1 MALNPGVQE
10 WEAGEPPTHRTHA
23 QPPLDPYDPL
33 AEINAM
39 SSAEYNAFMDEVD
52 AALDEMR
59 AEEQAARPVRERMA
73 EGLDTASRG
82 LSFAGALAQHSA
94 TVLDGDLTDAIEAVG
109 ALQTQLGAVG
119 FTLAREAA
127 VRGLHQDVAMSL
139 VDWLRVRCPWLST
152 QDAAQISAIVRASQ
166 SPVTTVIGDAVA
178 DGSVPVHRAALV
190 ARTMTRLE
198 SSLDPDQRESYA
210 RIASAAAAR
219 PDLSDHDLAKVCH
232 RLVEDLLQEAQPGER
247 ERKAIELRTVARRR
261 VGPGLTRFTIDAP
274 DGDAAVISGVLT
286 SALAAPAPGGEGQ
299 QRGAAGGQDTLGLSV
314 DAAGTSS
321 SGAGA
326 VEPDTRLPGQ
336 RRYDALM
343 TVIRRGTG
351 NPGAP
356 PSTARATVLLTIPF
370 DPDRGIPSGP
380 ASTMEGDYVPPKQA
394 AELSCSADMTPV
406 WLSADG
412 APLALGLTARFASPA
427 QWTALA
433 VRDGG
438 CSFPGCSALP
448 QWCDSH
454 HLDHWARGGRT
465 DVDRMALLCGRHH
478 THVHQHDLT
487 ATVSGCTVTW
497 HV

>member
-10 WEAGEPPTHRTHA
+10 WEADEPPTHRTHA

-39 SSAEYNAFMDEVD
+39 SSAEYNAFMADVD

-82 LSFAGALAQHSA
+82 LSFVGALAQHSA

-198 SSLDPDQRESYA
+198 SSLDPTSASRMPGSPPPRRLGRTCRTMTSPRSATGWSKTCCRRPSPVSESGRRSSCGRSPGA
-210 RIASAAAAR
+210 ASA
-219 PDLSDHDLAKVCH
+219 
-232 RLVEDLLQEAQPGER
+232 PG
-247 ERKAIELRTVARRR
+247 
-261 VGPGLTRFTIDAP
+261 
-274 DGDAAVISGVLT
+274 
-286 SALAAPAPGGEGQ
+286 
-299 QRGAAGGQDTLGLSV
+299 
-314 DAAGTSS
+314 
-321 SGAGA
+321 
-326 VEPDTRLPGQ
+326 
-336 RRYDALM
+336 
-343 TVIRRGTG
+343 
-351 NPGAP
+351 
-356 PSTARATVLLTIPF
+356 
-370 DPDRGIPSGP
+370 
-380 ASTMEGDYVPPKQA
+380 
-394 AELSCSADMTPV
+394 
-406 WLSADG
+406 
-412 APLALGLTARFASPA
+412 
-427 QWTALA
+427 
-433 VRDGG
+433 
-438 CSFPGCSALP
+438 
-448 QWCDSH
+448 
-454 HLDHWARGGRT
+454 
-465 DVDRMALLCGRHH
+465 
-478 THVHQHDLT
+478 
-487 ATVSGCTVTW
+487 
-497 HV
+497 